1 MVPLLTHKQPAVQTL
16 LHNMESVK
24 KCGIIKIILQEI
36 FMKFYIQKILTHIML
51 ILLLK

>member
-24 KCGIIKIILQEI
+24 NVE
-36 FMKFYIQKILTHIML
+36 
-51 ILLLK
+51 LLK